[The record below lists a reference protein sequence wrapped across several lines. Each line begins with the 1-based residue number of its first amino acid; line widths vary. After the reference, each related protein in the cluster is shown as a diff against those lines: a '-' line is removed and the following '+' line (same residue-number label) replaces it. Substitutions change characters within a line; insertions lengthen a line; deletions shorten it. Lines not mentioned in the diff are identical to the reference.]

1 MALWH
6 RKPKQQDARRPARGR
21 RRRFRTSRTT
31 LTRAAPARS
40 SPRRS
45 RARSAAMR
53 TATCT
58 SARSSPPTTWSTA
71 RSAPWCI
78 ADGSAALR
86 LQVEFTDVRNDDVP
100 DDVPGRVLDEIA
112 ERTPGFSGHQQE
124 HWLYHCA
131 DGAAFIGP
139 HRGRGGDGV
148 SLPLPPLRRR
158 LGLFRFALATR
169 CALRVTRSST
179 TIRRSDRPG
188 PLGPFETAA
197 NQPFFERFPAA
208 SAMTATTQ
216 HPGRERPPSP
226 SRTLRTHH

>member
-6 RKPKQQDARRPARGR
+6 RKPKQQAHADP
-21 RRRFRTSRTT
+21 
-31 LTRAAPARS
+31 LEAAPPFPDFPYHPD
-40 SPRRS
+40 PRGTGS
-45 RARSAAMR
+45 IVASTIPCALCGHAYGYVYVGPVFAADDMIDGPF
-53 TATCT
+53 C
-58 SARSSPPTTWSTA
+58 
-71 RSAPWCI
+71 PWCI

-86 LQVEFTDVRNDDVP
+86 LQVEFTDVRNEDVP

-158 LGLFRFALATR
+158 LGVLRLSVARAAR
-169 CALRVTRSST
+169 CV
-179 TIRRSDRPG
+179 
-188 PLGPFETAA
+188 
-197 NQPFFERFPAA
+197 
-208 SAMTATTQ
+208 
-216 HPGRERPPSP
+216 
-226 SRTLRTHH
+226 